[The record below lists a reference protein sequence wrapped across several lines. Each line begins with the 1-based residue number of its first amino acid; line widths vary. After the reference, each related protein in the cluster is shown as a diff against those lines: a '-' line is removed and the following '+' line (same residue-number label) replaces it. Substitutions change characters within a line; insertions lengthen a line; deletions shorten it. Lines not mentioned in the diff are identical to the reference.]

1 MFFQTKGSTKNAR
14 I

>member
-1 MFFQTKGSTKNAR
+1 MFFQMKGSTKNAR